1 MSGHTKEDIRFPAH
15 IRIEADGSETVQTVE
30 AHVRQTAR
38 YAKSALAPAGLGNAA
53 YLAGLIHD
61 AGKFKKDWSIYLWRA
76 SHGEPVKRGSVN
88 HTFAGVRYLLTRYHG
103 SGGELDFSAAAAELL
118 AYAAGAHH
126 GLFDCVDERHKSGF
140 DHRMEIKTE
149 IGYEESVQNFLTGC
163 ADAEE
168 LDRLFAASVSQLEP
182 VFETI
187 MDLCQQDDEHY
198 DGECAFYIGFLA
210 RLLLSGVIEGDRRD
224 TAEFMNGFCYPERA
238 EDMRTV
244 WEACLA
250 NVEKKLSAFSGDT
263 EINRARR
270 NISDQCRAFAKRPG
284 GVYRLNVPTGAG
296 KTLASLR
303 YGLAHA
309 MHHGK
314 ARIIFTSSLLTI
326 LDQNAKVIRE
336 YVGRDDLILEHH
348 SNVIRETEGREEL
361 QRYELLA
368 ESWEAPIVLTTLVQ
382 LLNTLFSGKT
392 TCIRRFHALVNSVIV
407 IDEVQ
412 TVPNQMLTQFNL
424 AVNFL
429 AEVCGATV
437 VLCSATQP
445 CLEAVVHPLKHVPED
460 IVPYDA
466 ALWEAFRRTVI
477 VDAGR
482 KRMEDIP
489 SFAGELLEETDS
501 LLIVCNKKS
510 EAEFLYRRLADG
522 DARCFHLSAS
532 MCMAHRRAVL
542 ADMQEALAGSG
553 ATGEKVIC
561 VSTQVIEA
569 GVDISFGTTVRLLA
583 GMDSVVQT
591 AGRCNRNRERSE
603 AAFVYVVTPVDEDLR
618 RLPDI
623 KRAGDASLELLTAFG
638 QEPEQFGNDLASDAA
653 IRFYYRRLYAGMPAG
668 FQDDA
673 LADGNTLYSLLS
685 LNERYAQEKMRERY
699 HLNQAFLTAGRQFQ
713 VFDSDTVDVVVP
725 HGEGAELIAALEGER
740 AQRDMAYVKKLLEK
754 LKPYTVSLFQYQRQ
768 LLEKQGALFAV
779 CGGSI
784 LALQQDF
791 YDDQVGLVLEPGR
804 TGFLEV

>member
-1 MSGHTKEDIRFPAH
+1 
-15 IRIEADGSETVQTVE
+15 
-30 AHVRQTAR
+30 
-38 YAKSALAPAGLGNAA
+38 
-53 YLAGLIHD
+53 
-61 AGKFKKDWSIYLWRA
+61 
-76 SHGEPVKRGSVN
+76 
-88 HTFAGVRYLLTRYHG
+88 
-103 SGGELDFSAAAAELL
+103 
-118 AYAAGAHH
+118 
-126 GLFDCVDERHKSGF
+126 
-140 DHRMEIKTE
+140 
-149 IGYEESVQNFLTGC
+149 
-163 ADAEE
+163 
-168 LDRLFAASVSQLEP
+168 
-182 VFETI
+182 
-187 MDLCQQDDEHY
+187 
-198 DGECAFYIGFLA
+198 
-210 RLLLSGVIEGDRRD
+210 
-224 TAEFMNGFCYPERA
+224 
-238 EDMRTV
+238 
-244 WEACLA
+244 
-250 NVEKKLSAFSGDT
+250 
-263 EINRARR
+263 
-270 NISDQCRAFAKRPG
+270 
-284 GVYRLNVPTGAG
+284 
-296 KTLASLR
+296 
-303 YGLAHA
+303 
-309 MHHGK
+309 
-314 ARIIFTSSLLTI
+314 
-326 LDQNAKVIRE
+326 
-336 YVGRDDLILEHH
+336 
-348 SNVIRETEGREEL
+348 
-361 QRYELLA
+361 
-368 ESWEAPIVLTTLVQ
+368 
-382 LLNTLFSGKT
+382 
-392 TCIRRFHALVNSVIV
+392 
-407 IDEVQ
+407 
-412 TVPNQMLTQFNL
+412 
-424 AVNFL
+424 
-429 AEVCGATV
+429 
-437 VLCSATQP
+437 
-445 CLEAVVHPLKHVPED
+445 
-460 IVPYDA
+460 
-466 ALWEAFRRTVI
+466 
-477 VDAGR
+477 
-482 KRMEDIP
+482 MEDIP